1 MSEALGVKAAAAAAG
16 LLLLAAGCGGGDGD
30 GGGDGAG
37 GAPSVEGAYTG
48 AVPAASASL
57 SGTSFEGVA
66 IGMPEGWSRSDGEGR
81 MCMDPPEG
89 DRCGYGSVQVYPKAA
104 ERDGQDWPAEGTAFN
119 EADGWRSGDASCR
132 APDGEGQEPGG
143 AELTVGQPEVTEHAD
158 GLRSHHRVWE
168 VECDGGA
175 SFEVRMW
182 FLPESDVM
190 VYVPAVDPAYGPVYD
205 QVAASMDVTE
215 YKKARAQEQKREQ
228 EQKEKEEKKEE
239 KKEDEDD

>member
-1 MSEALGVKAAAAAAG
+1 MSEALGLKAAAAAAG
-16 LLLLAAGCGGGDGD
+16 LLLLAAGCGGGDGGD

-37 GAPSVEGAYTG
+37 GAPSVEDAYTG

-66 IGMPEGWSRSDGEGR
+66 IGMPEGWSRSEGGGR
-81 MCMDPPEG
+81 VCLDPPEG
-89 DRCGYGSVQVYPKAA
+89 GDCGYGSVQVYPKAA
-104 ERDGQDWPAEGTAFN
+104 ERNGRDWPAKGTAFN
-119 EADGWRSGDASCR
+119 ESDGWQGGDASCR
-132 APDGEGQEPGG
+132 APEGEGQKPGG
-143 AELTVGQPEVTEHAD
+143 AELAVGPPEVTEHAD
-158 GLRSHHRVWE
+158 GLKSHHRVWE

-215 YKKARAQEQKREQ
+215 YKKARAEEQKKQ
-228 EQKEKEEKKEE
+228 EEKKEE
-239 KKEDEDD
+239 KKEEKED